1 MYKLFLTLRY
11 LTRRPL
17 ALVAILALTGSV
29 FVLVIAPSIMN
40 GFQTEF
46 HKRIR
51 GTLSDITISSHR
63 PFAIPEDPRTIEA
76 LRKIEGVTAAAP
88 FVENPALDKH
98 LRKIDYC
105 FLRGVVPELEA
116 EVGNFEQYFI
126 SERAAYL
133 EVKDLDGAPT
143 QEEKDAILAA
153 AARRPDTV
161 DTKAVFEK
169 LNKGDPDDPGMPTCA
184 VGVFYLVAWNL
195 HIGDTVRLTTATD
208 QGEVNQD
215 REFKIVGA
223 FKTGFS
229 EADRRQVV
237 MSLKTLQEF
246 IGVPGQ
252 LSGYSLR
259 TQDYEKA
266 REVKERIS
274 QKYHA
279 FMIPGLPDKILVVPW
294 LDRNKNLLQAVAM
307 ERLLIR
313 IITFCIVIAA
323 VASIF
328 LVLFMTVHT
337 KIREFGI
344 LRAIGGTPH
353 GVLSL
358 FMGQGLLIAL
368 LGMASGTVVG
378 IVLSNYIN
386 EAAALVKKLTG
397 WHPFPPEVYY
407 LDRIPTRIDPGE
419 IVFNFAVVLGL
430 GAIAAIVPG
439 VLAAL
444 RPPLKAIRHD

>member
-17 ALVAILALTGSV
+17 ALVAIKALTGSV

-46 HKRIR
+46 HKRVR
-51 GTLSDITISSHR
+51 GTLSDVTISSHR
-63 PFAIPEDPRTIEA
+63 PFAIPEDPRTIAA
-76 LRKIEGVTAAAP
+76 LKRIEGVTAVAP
-88 FVENPALDKH
+88 YVENPALDKH

-116 EVGNFEQYFI
+116 EVGNFQQYFI

-133 EVKDLDGAPT
+133 EVKDLEGAPT

-153 AARRPDTV
+153 AARRSDTV
-161 DTKAVFEK
+161 DTKAIFEK
-169 LNKGDPDDPGMPTCA
+169 LNKGDPDEPGMPTCA

-195 HIGDTVRLTTATD
+195 HVGDTVRLTTATD

-229 EADRRQVV
+229 EADRRQVC
-237 MSLKTLQEF
+237 MSVKTLQDF

-259 TQDYEKA
+259 TVDYEKA

-279 FMIPGLPDKILVVPW
+279 FQIPGLPDKILVVPW

-344 LRAIGGTPH
+344 LRAIGGTPQ

-386 EAAALVKKLTG
+386 EAADLIKKLTG

-419 IVFNFAVVLGL
+419 IAFNFVVVLGL